1 MASALRSGAMETDL
15 MLSKLIPWLWGIEE
29 GTDLVSMLHPGP

>member
-1 MASALRSGAMETDL
+1 MGTDL
-15 MLSKLIPWLWGIEE
+15 MLPTLYPWLWGIEE